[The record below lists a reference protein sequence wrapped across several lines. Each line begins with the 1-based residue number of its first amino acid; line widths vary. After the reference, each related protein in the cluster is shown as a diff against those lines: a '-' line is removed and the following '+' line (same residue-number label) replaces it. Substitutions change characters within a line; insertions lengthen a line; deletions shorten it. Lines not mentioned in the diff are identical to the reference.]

1 MEGLAIEGLIID
13 DNRGTADALQQ
24 MLEVLDLPA
33 RVAYGSSPAISM
45 VSSFVPAFICLD
57 INMPG
62 VDGTEVL
69 AFLRREPRL
78 MKVPVIV
85 ITSDDQPETRQRVMK
100 GGAQAMLIKP
110 ATIDAL
116 EGALKKAGV
125 IK

>member
-1 MEGLAIEGLIID
+1 MEDGLIID
-13 DNRGTADALQQ
+13 DNRQTADALQQ
-24 MLEVLDLPA
+24 MLGVLDLPA
-33 RVAYGSSPAISM
+33 RVAYGSSPAIS
-45 VSSFVPAFICLD
+45 VLGRCVPRFICLD

-78 MKVPVIV
+78 MKIPVVV

-116 EGALKKAGV
+116 EGAMKKAGV
-125 IK
+125 LN